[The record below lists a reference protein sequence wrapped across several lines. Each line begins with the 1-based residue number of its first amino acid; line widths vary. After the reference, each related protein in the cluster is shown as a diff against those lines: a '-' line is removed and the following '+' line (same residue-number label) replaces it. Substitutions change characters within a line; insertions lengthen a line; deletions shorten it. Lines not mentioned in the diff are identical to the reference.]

1 MKTRIIIGVCLR
13 ANPFLNRITLWTTG
27 LLLAAAAAAAPETT
41 ATTAP
46 EKTWQSVGVRSGF
59 STRDFPH
66 DPFHQSELFS
76 IWNLPRTWRLCTDWS
91 VKPRLELTAG
101 CLSGKKE
108 EGFVGT
114 LGPELA
120 FKYDKLPIILDGGI
134 SPTVLS
140 QDVFGY
146 RDFGILVQFTS
157 HVGLDWEFGSHW
169 KLGYRFQHMSNA
181 GIASHNPGLNLH
193 LFGLGYRF

>member
-1 MKTRIIIGVCLR
+1 LKTRIIIGVCLR
-13 ANPFLNRITLWTTG
+13 TNSFLSRITRWTAG
-27 LLLAAAAAAAPETT
+27 LLLAAATAAAQEKTT
-41 ATTAP
+41 ATAP
-46 EKTWQSVGVRSGF
+46 EKAWQSVGVRSGF
-59 STRDFPH
+59 STRDMPR
-66 DPFHQSELFS
+66 DPFRQTELFS
-76 IWNLPRTWRLCTDWS
+76 IWNLPRTWRPCADWS

-101 CLSGKKE
+101 CLSAKKE
-108 EGFVGT
+108 EGFAGT

-120 FKYDKLPIILDGGI
+120 FKHDKLPLILDGGI

-140 QDVFGY
+140 HDTYGY

-157 HVGLDWEFGSHW
+157 HVGLDWEFGAHW

-193 LFGLGYRF
+193 LFGLGYLF